1 MNNVIDTPFNSSITN
16 SAEDMTKTYEVKL
29 NLTAEQISEILD
41 YRLGQKIEYEKGD
54 LEELLNTAE
63 CIKSDKLSDEFCR
76 YFTTELSP
84 LVGQLIS
91 TGSDSYE
98 VTNFQHR
105 MLRKFADCAAS
116 KRTA

>member
-1 MNNVIDTPFNSSITN
+1 
-16 SAEDMTKTYEVKL
+16 MTKTYEVKL

-41 YRLGQKIEYEKGD
+41 YRLGQKIELENGD
-54 LEELLNTAE
+54 IEELLNTAE

-76 YFTTELSP
+76 YFTAELSP

-105 MLRKFADCAAS
+105 MLRTFADCA
-116 KRTA
+116 TAKKTA

>member
-1 MNNVIDTPFNSSITN
+1 MNNVINTPFNSSKTDSVEN
-16 SAEDMTKTYEVKL
+16 MTKTYEVKL

-41 YRLGQKIEYEKGD
+41 YRLGQKIEHENED
-54 LEELLNTAE
+54 IEELLNTAE

-76 YFTTELSP
+76 FFASELTP
-84 LVGQLIS
+84 VVDELIS

-105 MLRKFADCAAS
+105 MLRKFSDCAAT
-116 KRTA
+116 KRIA

>member
-1 MNNVIDTPFNSSITN
+1 MNNVINTPFNSSKTD
-16 SAEDMTKTYEVKL
+16 SAEAMTKTYEVKL

-41 YRLGQKIEYEKGD
+41 YRLGQKIEHENGD
-54 LEELLNTAE
+54 FEELLNTAE
-63 CIKSDKLSDEFCR
+63 CIKPDNLNEEFCR
-76 YFTTELSP
+76 FFTAELTP
-84 LVGQLIS
+84 LVYQLIS

-105 MLRKFADCAAS
+105 MLRKFSDCAAT